1 MPRPTR
7 ETIKYYIDSV
17 NNEGRNLDLWERQF
31 MESVTDRFDGGGN
44 LSEKQEE
51 VLVRIYEE
59 RV

>member
-7 ETIKYYIDSV
+7 ETVKYYIDAI
-17 NNEGRNLDLWERQF
+17 NNEGRNLDPWERQF

-59 RV
+59 RA